1 MSSHE
6 MIININYVIYGD
18 RVQWKARITNDSTQY
33 VSDNFQLGLF
43 GSQLVIW
50 KREITCLS
58 SHHILSHMP
67 SRPADTSHL
76 IYNTK
81 KLTKLLNTPKTV
93 IYSAISIQ
101 RDLRSEKRRNENA
114 RTNRGQILYRIHE
127 KYASSTNDLL
137 GHDNRGAFNI
147 RLLTKLV
154 RAPSSK
160 TQIARHIAFMKSIHR
175 QII

>member
-1 MSSHE
+1 MWHISQHKNEQPNMSSHE

-18 RVQWKARITNDSTQY
+18 RVQCKARITNDSTQY

-114 RTNRGQILYRIHE
+114 RTNR
-127 KYASSTNDLL
+127 A
-137 GHDNRGAFNI
+137 A
-147 RLLTKLV
+147 V
-154 RAPSSK
+154 RQPMRPNSVQNPWEICVIDERFIGSW
-160 TQIARHIAFMKSIHR
+160 QPGGVQH
-175 QII
+175 